1 MYRLLDVA
9 VLHMVLDFCGFLL
22 FDVRLDI
29 HLGLVLQGLFTK
41 FLLFICCAGTTVLLA
56 SWTLPL
62 RGLLPLMFFLH
73 GSDFAAL
80 AHLSVQRHDTLLD
93 DFCSTLHGVS
103 SSLHVTSFSWK
114 ATPPTGI
121 PQSSGRC
128 RGSRQ
133 SPSRASPKLTLF
145 SDHFSSRNDV
155 FQVVLVVAY
164 ADWMNHCQCL
174 ELCKP
179 DFSVI
184 SSAVIASID
193 S

>member
-1 MYRLLDVA
+1 MLVPRSAACFLDVA
-9 VLHMVLDFCGFLL
+9 DA
-22 FDVRLDI
+22 R
-29 HLGLVLQGLFTK
+29 T
-41 FLLFICCAGTTVLLA
+41 CC
-56 SWTLPL
+56 
-62 RGLLPLMFFLH
+62 FFH

-80 AHLSVQRHDTLLD
+80 AHLSVQRQDLLLNV
-93 DFCSTLHGVS
+93 FCSTLHGVS

-121 PQSSGRC
+121 LQSSGRC
-128 RGSRQ
+128 RGTRQ
-133 SPSRASPKLTLF
+133 SHSRALPKPTLF
-145 SDHFSSRNDV
+145 SDHLSSRNDV

-179 DFSVI
+179 DFSVT

>member
-1 MYRLLDVA
+1 MA
-9 VLHMVLDFCGFLL
+9 
-22 FDVRLDI
+22 
-29 HLGLVLQGLFTK
+29 
-41 FLLFICCAGTTVLLA
+41 LLA
-56 SWTLPL
+56 SWTLPT
-62 RGLLPLMFFLH
+62 RGHVATIMFFLH
-73 GSDFAAL
+73 GSDIAAL
-80 AHLSVQRHDTLLD
+80 AHLGVQRHDTLLAI
-93 DFCSTLHGVS
+93 FCYTLHSVS
-103 SSLHVTSFSWK
+103 SSLHVTCFSWE

-133 SPSRASPKLTLF
+133 SPSRASPKLTFF

-164 ADWMNHCQCL
+164 ADWMNHCRCL

-179 DFSVI
+179 NFSVI

-193 S
+193 SRSFVPKAQLHHTSRPHSSLC

>member
-1 MYRLLDVA
+1 M
-9 VLHMVLDFCGFLL
+9 
-22 FDVRLDI
+22 
-29 HLGLVLQGLFTK
+29 
-41 FLLFICCAGTTVLLA
+41 LLA
-56 SWTLPL
+56 SWTLPTQSHVATI
-62 RGLLPLMFFLH
+62 MFFLH

-80 AHLSVQRHDTLLD
+80 AHLGVQRHDTLLD
-93 DFCSTLHGVS
+93 DLCSTLHGVS
-103 SSLHVTSFSWK
+103 SSLRVTSFSWK
-114 ATPPTGI
+114 ATPTNI

-145 SDHFSSRNDV
+145 YDHFSSRNDV
-155 FQVVLVVAY
+155 FQVVLVVTY
-164 ADWMNHCQCL
+164 ADWMSHCQCL